1 MVLGLKCINGR
12 PEIVDDPTF
21 GIWLICLSGFPGAQL
36 VGQLCF
42 IVQARRRTRFASL
55 SGALLNKSRDLNTR
69 LRIQNHSLITIL
81 AGSRNANSYVGE
93 PTGDNTMHG
102 TSLQ

>member
-1 MVLGLKCINGR
+1 MIRHLASGSSASLVSQALSSSDSFVLLYKH
-12 PEIVDDPTF
+12 V
-21 GIWLICLSGFPGAQL
+21 
-36 VGQLCF
+36 
-42 IVQARRRTRFASL
+42 ARRRTRFASL

-69 LRIQNHSLITIL
+69 LQIQNHSLITIL

-93 PTGDNTMHG
+93 PTGDKTMHS